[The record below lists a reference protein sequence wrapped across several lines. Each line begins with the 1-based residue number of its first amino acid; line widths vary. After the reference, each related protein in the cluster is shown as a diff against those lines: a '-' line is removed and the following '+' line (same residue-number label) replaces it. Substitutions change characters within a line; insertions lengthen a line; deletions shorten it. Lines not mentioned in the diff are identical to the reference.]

1 MGRITLKKK
10 KPTAMNRKYTQ
21 KQKVLRLF
29 KERGGRGVKVFDLIS
44 PKPDGLQISQYGR
57 VIKELR
63 EEGYNIINKQP
74 GLFVLSG
81 YENVENSPKQTMK
94 LEGEAKM
101 TWEQMGA
108 WLKGNAPKPETGNE
122 FKKLVEREL
131 F

>member
-1 MGRITLKKK
+1 MKSQKDRLLQLLK
-10 KPTAMNRKYTQ
+10 A
-21 KQKVLRLF
+21 
-29 KERGGRGVKVFDLIS
+29 RGQNGVKVFELIA
-44 PKPDGLQISQYGR
+44 PRPEGQGIAQYNAR
-57 VIKELR
+57 IKELR
-63 EEGYNIINKQP
+63 EEGYNIVNKQP

-108 WLKGNAPKPETGNE
+108 WLKGNAPKPETRNE